1 MINKENEM
9 HARFKRLE
17 SDRAIDEYNRKW
29 RKELEQ
35 VITRAKRSHNM
46 ALESQLKKIPKLL
59 NTYIKNKRI
68 TRENVGL
75 LNDKGGNLCL
85 ESGDGDYTKLILCCF
100 HQGARYGGQIND
112 YT

>member
-1 MINKENEM
+1 MINKENEVR
-9 HARFKRLE
+9 ARFKRLE

-35 VITRAKRSHNM
+35 VITRAIRSHNM

-59 NTYIKNKRI
+59 NTYIKNKRM

-75 LNDKGGNLCL
+75 LDDKGGNLCL
-85 ESGDGDYTKLILCCF
+85 ESGDGDYIL
-100 HQGARYGGQIND
+100 N
-112 YT
+112 